1 MKKLIIISLVVM
13 VFATGCAHTG
23 ITVNESVEIENGV
36 IARFILFERVTLSGP
51 SARSMYCFTTD
62 KTLTQ
67 LTDVRSFGSNGPID
81 SLMGKVV
88 PAAAIA
94 GGVGGI
100 GIATSIAAK
109 SVSNAINNTAT
120 SAVGSAASS
129 GLALR

>member
-1 MKKLIIISLVVM
+1 MKKLIIISIVVM
-13 VFATGCAHTG
+13 VFAAGCAHTG
-23 ITVNESVEIENGV
+23 ITVNESVAIENGV
-36 IARFILFERVTLSGP
+36 IARFILFERVTPSGP
-51 SARSMYCFTTD
+51 SARSMYCFTTQG
-62 KTLTQ
+62 TNTQ
-67 LTDVRSFGSNGPID
+67 LADVRSFGSNGPID

-109 SVSNAINNTAT
+109 SVSNAITTSTNAAANT
-120 SAVGSAASS
+120 